1 MTTKALRT
9 AVGVCAIS
17 LAIAGGVLGKTVV
30 YVPSN
35 LVSAAADP
43 TRPTADTVRDVNR
56 KPVET
61 LDLAGVRPGTKIVDL
76 IPGTG
81 YFTRVMAPAV
91 GPAGKVYAVFPKAIK
106 AMLAD
111 QITALNAYAATH
123 SNVSVLVEDFTP
135 TISPEPVDIVFT
147 AQNYH
152 DFHNF
157 PGDAY
162 KVINKSIYDSLK
174 PGGVYF
180 IVDHVGAAGTGATQT
195 KTLHRIEPAAIVSE
209 VEAAG
214 FKLEATD
221 LLLKNP
227 ADPHTA
233 NVFDPS
239 IRGKTDQIILK
250 FRKPS

>member
-1 MTTKALRT
+1 MKTLPLILALAMTAALPA
-9 AVGVCAIS
+9 AV
-17 LAIAGGVLGKTVV
+17 LAAPPAYLA
-30 YVPSN
+30 
-35 LVSAAADP
+35 SAAADP
-43 TRPTADTVRDVNR
+43 TRPAADVARDASR
-56 KPVET
+56 KPAET
-61 LDLAGVRPGTKIVDL
+61 LALAEIKPGVSVVDL

-81 YFTRVMAPAV
+81 YFTRIMAPAV
-91 GPAGKVYAVFPKAIK
+91 GPSGKVYAVFPKAIK

-111 QITALNAYAATH
+111 QITALQGYAATH
-123 SNVSVLVEDFTP
+123 PNVSVLVEDLTP
-135 TISPEPVDIVFT
+135 TISPEPVDVVFT

-157 PGDAY
+157 PDDAY
-162 KVINKSIYDSLK
+162 KVINTSIYDSLK

-180 IVDHVGAAGTGATQT
+180 IVDHVGAPGTGATQT
-195 KTLHRIEPAAIVSE
+195 KTLHRIEPAAIISE

-214 FKLEATD
+214 FRLESTD
-221 LLLKNP
+221 LLLKNA

-250 FRKPS
+250 FRKPG